1 MWKIKEVNKPALT
14 ELVQNT
20 GLTEP
25 MARILFLRN
34 IRTKEAVHKFL
45 NPQLSDLHSTSLLP
59 DIEPALDRI
68 NQAIKK
74 KERILIWG
82 HEDLDGIT
90 SVVALYETLRDLQA
104 DVRYY
109 IPAKHIEKHGL
120 NADKVKNLPDNNIKL
135 VITVDCGITNFK
147 DVEELANVGI
157 DTIILEH
164 HEVLEHLPKAI
175 ANVDP
180 KRKDSKY
187 PFRYLAAVGVVLKVG
202 MALTE
207 KLLKFHTEEFFSI
220 KTDFILLV
228 ALGTIADRVPLI
240 DENRILAKY
249 GLEKLKNVSRP
260 VIRAIFNEEQLNASN
275 LTVDKFITTL
285 LPLFASA
292 NGNQGCQYFMSQDY
306 EATRK
311 WVKEL
316 VNQREIWREQSRQG
330 LIIAKKNLDL
340 TDGLII
346 VKSAELPLKT
356 MGNCAAKLKE
366 QYQKPTIVMGKGK
379 DSWIGE
385 CRGMD
390 QVNLVDLLKANAK
403 YLIDYGGHK
412 KASGFSI
419 NEENIEPFTKSAKEY
434 AEVNFAGRIKPE
446 SLLADAILPISAL
459 TKEFTA
465 LGPFGEGNP
474 SPLLIAPDTT
484 IKKSG
489 DHIFSPDNPNLNIFN
504 HTEQKNLINGI
515 YDILYTFDEN
525 LNIYI
530 KQVSSK

>member
-1 MWKIKEVNKPALT
+1 MWKIKEINKPVLN

-34 IRTKEAVHKFL
+34 IKTKEAVDKFL
-45 NPQLSDLHSTSLLP
+45 NPQLSDLHPTSLLP

-68 NQAIKK
+68 KQAIKN

-90 SVVALYETLRDLQA
+90 SVVALFETLRDLQA
-104 DVRYY
+104 NVSYY

-120 NADKVKNLPDNNIKL
+120 NADKVKNFPDNHIKL

-147 DVEELANVGI
+147 DVEDLTKIGI
-157 DTIILEH
+157 DTIIIEH

-180 KRKDSKY
+180 KRKDTKY
-187 PFRYLAAVGVVLKVG
+187 PFRHLAAVGVVLKVA

-220 KTDFILLV
+220 KTDFISLV

-240 DENRILAKY
+240 NENRFLAKY
-249 GLEKLKNVSRP
+249 GLEKLRNVSRP
-260 VIRAIFNEEQLNASN
+260 AIRAIFNEEQLNASN
-275 LTVDKFITTL
+275 LTVDKFIATL

-292 NGNQGCQYFMSQDY
+292 NGNQGCHYFMNPDY
-306 EATRK
+306 DATRK

-316 VNQREIWREQSRQG
+316 AKQREIWREQSKQG
-330 LIIAKKNLDL
+330 LIIAKNNLDL

-356 MGNCAAKLKE
+356 MGNCAAKLKD
-366 QYQKPTIVMGKGK
+366 QYQKPTIVIGKGK

-385 CRGMD
+385 CRGID
-390 QVNLVDLLKANAK
+390 QVNLVELLQANAK
-403 YLIDYGGHK
+403 YLIDFGGHK
-412 KASGFSI
+412 KASGFTI
-419 NEENIEPFTKSAKEY
+419 LEENIDTFIKNAKEY
-434 AEVNFAGRIKPE
+434 AKINFSGNIKLEP
-446 SLLADAILPISAL
+446 LLADAILPISAL

-474 SPLLIAPDTT
+474 EPLLIAPNTT

-489 DHIFSPDNPNLNIFN
+489 EHIFSPDNPTLNLYNY
-504 HTEQKNLINGI
+504 TEQKNLSNGI
-515 YDILYTFDEN
+515 YDLLYTFDEN
-525 LNIYI
+525 LTIYI
-530 KQVSSK
+530 QQVSPK